1 MKPRPYTFPSTDML
15 ISDNNRNEAS
25 EDAAARATAGKLQ
38 SVLNSFGVNA
48 RVAQFKVEAQRTIFL
63 VDLGAGVKVSK
74 VTGLCDNFSL
84 ATGQPCTV
92 GMRNG
97 QIAIEVPN
105 AQRRMLRIGDFR
117 GKWDGCSNISFA
129 LGDNLV
135 CDLAKMPHLLI
146 AGTTGSGKSVCVN
159 SIITSFLYRCHPD
172 QVKLLLIDPK
182 KVEFSPY
189 NGLPHLL
196 RPVITEVKD
205 AEDYLRGVCN
215 MMDDRYAAF
224 EKVGARTFDEYAAI
238 TGTWFTRIVVI
249 IDELADLMLTSK
261 RAVEPMIVRLAQKA
275 RAAGIHLVIATQRPT
290 RDVITGLIKANMP
303 CRIAFKTMS
312 GIDSRVILDQT
323 GAEKLLGMGDLLY
336 KRGDSTDVIR
346 AQGVYVSN
354 EEVNR
359 VCDFIRAQG
368 LAPTYQKK
376 QGFFAKLFGVA

>member
-1 MKPRPYTFPSTDML
+1 MKPRPYTFPSANML
-15 ISDNNRNEAS
+15 ISDNSRNEAA
-25 EDAAARATAGKLQ
+25 EDSAARATAGKLQ
-38 SVLNSFGVNA
+38 SVIDSFSVNA

-63 VDLGAGVKVSK
+63 VDLGAGVKVNK

-92 GMRNG
+92 GMKNG
-97 QIAIEVPN
+97 QISIEVPN
-105 AQRRMLRIGDFR
+105 AQRRMLRIGDFK
-117 GKWDGCSNISFA
+117 GKWDGCANISFA
-129 LGDNLV
+129 LGDGLV

-146 AGTTGSGKSVCVN
+146 AGTTGSGKSVCMN
-159 SIITSFLYRCHPD
+159 SIIMSFLYRCHPD
-172 QVKLLLIDPK
+172 QVKLLLIDPH
-182 KVEFSPY
+182 KVDFAPY

-205 AEDYLRGVCN
+205 AEDYLRGVCK

-238 TGTWFTRIVVI
+238 TGTWFTRVVVI
-249 IDELADLMLTSK
+249 IDELADLMLTRK
-261 RAVEPMIVRLAQKA
+261 KAVEPLIVRLAQRA
-275 RAAGIHLVIATQRPT
+275 RATGIHLVIATQHPT
-290 RDVITGLIKANMP
+290 RDIITGLIKANMP
-303 CRIAFKTMS
+303 CRIAFKTVS

-336 KRGDSTDVIR
+336 KSGDSTDIIR

-359 VCDFIRAQG
+359 VCDFIRSQG
-368 LAPTYQKK
+368 LVPSYQKK
-376 QGFFAKLFGVA
+376 QGFFSKLFGVE